1 MTQSPAS
8 DDDSALEPRGQ
19 VDTVREDYQPGR
31 DDTELSGLAMR
42 QEPLKQSKGQ
52 WPRTIHDRGF
62 RFGNI
67 AIFKPQHDFSDSVQ
81 ELRCKETA
89 SKLSGLKMPPCSNFK
104 TVGQHSDYVEKQQSG
119 RRELT
124 AALSGLEMRQ
134 DSNRKTT
141 TTEHPERMKSSQE
154 YGRGRRDDEG
164 FRFGNVARSRPE
176 DGSVREGCWS

>member
-62 RFGNI
+62 RFGSI
-67 AIFKPQHDFSDSVQ
+67 AIFKPQHNWCTIFRI
-81 ELRCKETA
+81 LCKNFDVK
-89 SKLSGLKMPPCSNFK
+89 KLHQNFP
-104 TVGQHSDYVEKQQSG
+104 V
-119 RRELT
+119 
-124 AALSGLEMRQ
+124 
-134 DSNRKTT
+134 
-141 TTEHPERMKSSQE
+141 
-154 YGRGRRDDEG
+154 
-164 FRFGNVARSRPE
+164 
-176 DGSVREGCWS
+176 